1 MTSNLPIGLQH
12 VLQVY
17 RLVRR
22 SRYDRLSA
30 IKEVARQR
38 RVDPQTISSACT
50 RSLGLTTP
58 TLEELLHPRNA
69 ARFRE
74 HLIRRFPAHQS
85 QISEFLAAVDPAASE
100 ADLGRAD
107 GILEPLFPEEKRQVL
122 ESVLLQH
129 IQDKLAEWS
138 GRPDVPEE
146 IRQEMRAL
154 SKEKGA
160 V

>member
-1 MTSNLPIGLQH
+1 MASDLPIGLHH

-22 SRYDRLSA
+22 SGYDRLSA

-50 RSLGLTTP
+50 RSLGLTTVM
-58 TLEELLHPRNA
+58 LDDLLDADNS

-74 HLIRRFPAHQS
+74 HLLRRFPAQQS
-85 QISEFLAAVDPAASE
+85 QISDFLTAVDGSASE
-100 ADLGRAD
+100 AEIGKAER
-107 GILEPLFPEEKRQVL
+107 ILETLFPSERRRVL
-122 ESVLLQH
+122 ESVLLRH
-129 IQDKLAEWS
+129 IQNKLAEWS
-138 GRPDVPEE
+138 VRPDVPEE
-146 IRQEMRAL
+146 IRNEMRVL
-154 SKEKGA
+154 SKKEGA